1 MEWNSIVFP
10 LSCYLPFL
18 LSDCMSL
25 NGSLSFNA
33 LFSLFSFWSTECE
46 HFEFFLFSV
55 SWNQKRRHFP
65 FFFRFMC
72 FCHIAFVLQWTG
84 FLFKHGN
91 SPVVL
96 KCSCT
101 SPVTLDVIFVF
112 VNSRMV
118 KKLYASCSTLVNV
131 RLLLLLLLLCFCP
144 SFSTICFLVEGMNL
158 FFYFLLFG
166 TMSFFSLQ
174 KLWTTK
180 FIKASVT

>member
-1 MEWNSIVFP
+1 MVFYR
-10 LSCYLPFL
+10 L
-18 LSDCMSL
+18 M
-25 NGSLSFNA
+25 
-33 LFSLFSFWSTECE
+33 
-46 HFEFFLFSV
+46 HFFLCFLFGAQTSCHFKNRLHSQNV
-55 SWNQKRRHFP
+55 NTLNFFFFPFHGTRRGGTFL

-72 FCHIAFVLQWTG
+72 FCHIAFVLQWTV
-84 FLFKHGN
+84 FLFKQGN

-101 SPVTLDVIFVF
+101 SPVTLNVIFVS

-158 FFYFLLFG
+158 FFYFFVVWYYV
-166 TMSFFSLQ
+166 FFSLF
-174 KLWTTK
+174 KELWTTK

>member
-1 MEWNSIVFP
+1 MVVYC
-10 LSCYLPFL
+10 L
-18 LSDCMSL
+18 M
-25 NGSLSFNA
+25 
-33 LFSLFSFWSTECE
+33 
-46 HFEFFLFSV
+46 HFFLCFLFGAQTSCHFKNRLHSQNVNTLIFFFPV

-65 FFFRFMC
+65 FFRFMC
-72 FCHIAFVLQWTG
+72 FCHIAFVLQWTV

-101 SPVTLDVIFVF
+101 PPVTLDVIFVF

-166 TMSFFSLQ
+166 TMFFFFLF
-174 KLWTTK
+174 KELWTTK

>member
-1 MEWNSIVFP
+1 MVVYR
-10 LSCYLPFL
+10 L
-18 LSDCMSL
+18 M
-25 NGSLSFNA
+25 
-33 LFSLFSFWSTECE
+33 
-46 HFEFFLFSV
+46 HFFLCFLFGAQTSCHFKNRLHSQNV
-55 SWNQKRRHFP
+55 NTLNFFFFPFHGTRRGGTFL

-72 FCHIAFVLQWTG
+72 FCHIAFVLQWTV
-84 FLFKHGN
+84 FLFKQGN

-101 SPVTLDVIFVF
+101 SPVTLDVIFVS

-166 TMSFFSLQ
+166 TVFFFPLQ
-174 KLWTTK
+174 RIMNHK
-180 FIKASVT
+180 VY